1 MTDAAD
7 AAYADAVKMLSR
19 RELSEAQ
26 IRQRLGRRGHSDTA
40 IESAV
45 ARLREARAIDD
56 VRVAEAIARNQ
67 IATKRRGRRRAEQ
80 QIVQAGISPDTARSA
95 ARTVSE
101 SLDTDALLEASL
113 ARRLRGVDRTI
124 DRKEF
129 ARLYRY
135 LVGQG
140 FESDRVLAVLK
151 KHERTRDDRNK

>member
-1 MTDAAD
+1 MTDAAH

-26 IRQRLGRRGHSDTA
+26 VRQRLERRGHSETA

-80 QIVQAGISPDTARSA
+80 QIVQAGISADMARSA

-151 KHERTRDDRNK
+151 KHERTRGDRNK

>member
-1 MTDAAD
+1 MPDAAQD
-7 AAYADAVKMLSR
+7 AYADAVKMLSR

-26 IRQRLGRRGHSDTA
+26 IRQRLARRGHSEA
-40 IESAV
+40 AVESAV
-45 ARLREARAIDD
+45 ARLREAHAIDD

-101 SLDTDALLEASL
+101 SFDTDAVLEAAL

-124 DRKEF
+124 NEKEF
-129 ARLYRY
+129 SRLYRY

-140 FESDRVLAVLK
+140 FEPDRVLAILR
-151 KHERTRDDRNK
+151 KHQRRPDEPHT

>member
-1 MTDAAD
+1 MPDAAQ

-26 IRQRLGRRGHSDTA
+26 IRQRLGRRGHSETA

-45 ARLREARAIDD
+45 VRLRGARAIDD

-95 ARTVSE
+95 TRTVSE
-101 SLDTDALLEASL
+101 TIDADAVLEASL
-113 ARRLRGVDRTI
+113 ARRLRRVDRTI
-124 DRKEF
+124 DEKEF

-151 KHERTRDDRNK
+151 KHERTRGDRNK